1 MNRGTQYLRLALLQ
15 ALAVAITVAVS
26 VFTANGQL
34 VDQAVMDTTI
44 QSSDPAVRLARQF
57 GENTVVIVAAGLVIG
72 SVVLALA
79 RRRFADAA
87 IAVTVFAGAAL
98 TSNILKHNV
107 IVRPDLTLGLDE
119 YSNSLPS
126 GHATLAIAA
135 ACAALFAAP
144 RHLKLPLVPVLT
156 GWAILSGFGV
166 IAAGWHRPSDV
177 VTASLIVGFWCSAAS
192 GLRALLHRPGGGADR
207 AVVTTRRS
215 RIATSV
221 LVSGSVVAAIALSLS
236 YAVGTGRTVWSA
248 ALIAIAITATTLAA
262 LYMSLGSSRAAS
274 ASRVV
279 SARGVATA

>member
-1 MNRGTQYLRLALLQ
+1 MRLALLQ

-44 QSSDPAVRLARQF
+44 QSSDPAVRLARQL
-57 GENTVVIVAAGLVIG
+57 GENYVVIIATGLLIGTVA
-72 SVVLALA
+72 LALA
-79 RRRFADAA
+79 RRRFADATTA
-87 IAVTVFAGAAL
+87 MTVFAGAAL
-98 TSNILKHNV
+98 TSHILKHSI

-144 RHLKLPLVPVLT
+144 RQMKFPLVPLLT
-156 GWAILSGFGV
+156 GWAILSGIGV

-192 GLRALLHRPGGGADR
+192 GLRALRRGPGVSADR
-207 AVVTTRRS
+207 AVIAARRS
-215 RIATSV
+215 RVATSV

-248 ALIAIAITATTLAA
+248 ALIAVAITATTLAA
-262 LYMSLGSSRAAS
+262 LYMSLGSSRTAS
-274 ASRVV
+274 AS
-279 SARGVATA
+279 GVASTPGVAPA